1 MNKHIFVVTVAGIIA
16 LAMIMSTIVTSD
28 VLGDS
33 KKNRAN
39 KVLDKH
45 IFAGGKHG
53 DKACEKKN
61 KLNGHNPD
69 H

>member
-1 MNKHIFVVTVAGIIA
+1 MNKRTSVVTVAGITA
-16 LAMIMSTIVTSD
+16 LAMIMATIATSD
-28 VLGDS
+28 VWGDS
-33 KKNRAN
+33 KKNRAK